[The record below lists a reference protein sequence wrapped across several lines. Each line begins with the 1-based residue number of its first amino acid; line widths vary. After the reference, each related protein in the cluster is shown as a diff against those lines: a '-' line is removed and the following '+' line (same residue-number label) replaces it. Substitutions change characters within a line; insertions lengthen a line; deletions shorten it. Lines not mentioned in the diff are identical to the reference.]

1 MTDSHAESTVT
12 QPAPTEQPERL
23 DFRSHDVV
31 TDKQAEILR
40 VFPEVRTEGGK
51 IDFDRLKR
59 VLGETVDPG
68 KERYGMNWAGKA
80 DCFRAIQSP
89 SLGTLLPCREES
101 VNFDTTGN
109 VIIEG
114 DNLEV
119 LKLMQK
125 ACLGKI
131 KVMYI
136 DPPYNTGNDF
146 IYPDNFSES
155 LQTYLEYTGQV
166 DNEGRKLSTNTEA
179 DGRFHSK
186 WLNMMY
192 PRLYLAR
199 NLLRDDGLI
208 LISIDD
214 AEVDNLRR
222 ICSEIFG
229 EDNFLATF
237 VRRRRMATG
246 MRDTPISPDH
256 EYVVAFARNLDA
268 TLLYG
273 FARLAKDFPLQDKKG
288 RYRSTDLTIGMTREM
303 RPNQYYAI
311 TNPASGA
318 EYFPPDE
325 RVWRFEPTT
334 MQTQIA
340 ADNIIWPEA
349 GGKMTRP
356 RFKTRFEPEDG
367 KTNPV
372 STWINART
380 QDGNGDD
387 SEITF
392 LTAGLNQEATKELRD
407 ILGEQVLDY
416 PKPTT
421 LIKGL
426 LAVTTRDND
435 IVMDFFAGSGTT
447 GQATLELNE
456 QDGGHRKFILVQ
468 LPEATERKDYAT
480 IADITKERVRRVIR
494 KLNDEVD
501 SKLNLDNGNS
511 TDRGFR
517 VFKLAQSNFTAWDSK
532 TAHDADVLERQ
543 LTLHIDHIRKNRS
556 ADDILFEVLIKSGFP
571 LSTVVKKEVIAEKD
585 VYSVADGA
593 LIICLEKVLKIELIK
608 AIADRKPERVI
619 LLDEGF
625 AGNDQLKT
633 NAVQIMKSKGVT
645 SFRTV

>member
-23 DFRSHDVV
+23 DLRSHDIVG
-31 TDKQAEILR
+31 DKQAEIVRL
-40 VFPEVRTEGGK
+40 FPEVRTEGGK

-59 VLGETVDPG
+59 VLGENVDPG

-80 DCFRAIQSP
+80 DCFKAIQSP
-89 SLGTLLPCREES
+89 SLGTLLPRREES
-101 VNFDTTGN
+101 VNFDTTEN
-109 VIIEG
+109 AIIEG

-125 ACLGKI
+125 AYLGKI
-131 KVMYI
+131 KVIYI

-146 IYPDNFSES
+146 IYPDNYSES
-155 LQTYLEYTGQV
+155 LQTYLEFTGQV
-166 DNEGRKLSTNTEA
+166 DSEGRKFSTNTEA

-256 EYVVAFARNLDA
+256 EYVVAYARNLDA
-268 TLLYG
+268 TSLYG
-273 FARLAKDFPLQDKKG
+273 FARSAKDFSLQDKKG
-288 RYRSTDLTIGMTREM
+288 RYRSTDLTVGMTREM

-311 TNPASGA
+311 KNPVSGT

-334 MQTQIA
+334 MQNQIA

-349 GGKMTRP
+349 GSKMTRP
-356 RFKTRFEPEDG
+356 RFKTRYEPEDG

-372 STWINART
+372 STWINTRT

-387 SEITF
+387 SEISF
-392 LTAGLNQEATKELRD
+392 LNAGLNQEATKELRD
-407 ILGEQVLDY
+407 LLGEQVLDY

-421 LIKGL
+421 LIKSL
-426 LAVTTRDND
+426 LAVTTRNND

-447 GQATLELNE
+447 GQATLELNA
-456 QDGGHRKFILVQ
+456 QDGGHRKFVLIQ

-480 IADITKERVRRVIR
+480 IAEITKERMRRVIR
-494 KLNDEVD
+494 KLSDEVE
-501 SKLNLDNGNS
+501 SQLNLDS
-511 TDRGFR
+511 TSADRGFR
-517 VFKLAQSNFTAWDSK
+517 VFKLAQSNFVAWDSK
-532 TAHDADVLERQ
+532 AAHDAEVLERQ
-543 LTLHIDHIRKNRS
+543 LTLHIDHIRKDSS
-556 ADDILFEVLIKSGFP
+556 ADDLLFEVLLKSGFP
-571 LSTVVKKEVIAEKD
+571 LTTVVTKKVIAEKGI
-585 VYSVADGA
+585 YSLVDGA
-593 LIICLEKVLKIELIK
+593 LIICLEHNLTLSLIRSV
-608 AIADRKPERVI
+608 AESQPERVVF
-619 LLDEGF
+619 LDEGF
-625 AGNDQLKT
+625 SGNDQLKT

-645 SFRTV
+645 SFKTV